1 MLKRT
6 QKQQPSSGAAQA
18 VVSTQ
23 PKFTKEKLRKF
34 HFRFK
39 GKGRFLKS
47 ICNICT
53 PYLYRI
59 HIYLSYS
66 LHGVPELYDT

>member
-34 HFRFK
+34 LLGSKEREGFYEK
-39 GKGRFLKS
+39 LSPAYK
-47 ICNICT
+47 
-53 PYLYRI
+53 RI
-59 HIYLSYS
+59 Y
-66 LHGVPELYDT
+66 E